1 MVLLTCCHCANPA
14 AGCPAARILISGAA
28 AMPEAAAPGST
39 ASRPPGSAPVMTPP
53 RRRCPAVRCSRS
65 RAPPRATRPASHTD
79 PWRSRTS
86 TRQARSRPGR
96 QRPAR
101 HRRFDDR
108 PVIVVGPHR
117 LGSLARR
124 PRFRCLPGCRHGR
137 PAGDGR
143 LPRPRPYVR
152 RAVHTSAAGRFGYD
166 WTDFRVG
173 GLGFFE
179 LGEEL
184 PITRSPDGL
193 LASVVVAG
201 RGARGTE
208 CQGPTGLD
216 AAVPRPA
223 ATGWHGPSAGQ
234 HEPAE
239 SDRLLARAFV
249 PSRW

>member
-28 AMPEAAAPGST
+28 AMPEAAAPGPT
-39 ASRPPGSAPVMTPP
+39 ASCPPGSAPVMTPP

-65 RAPPRATRPASHTD
+65 RAPPRATRPASHAD

-184 PITRSPDGL
+184 RSP
-193 LASVVVAG
+193 AHQMACSPRSWPRRPRYRMSRAHWTG
-201 RGARGTE
+201 RGCSAPCGDWMARA
-208 CQGPTGLD
+208 QR
-216 AAVPRPA
+216 RPA
-223 ATGWHGPSAGQ
+223 RASRVRQAPGPGVRTLQ
-234 HEPAE
+234 M
-239 SDRLLARAFV
+239 V
-249 PSRW
+249 K